1 MSDPKLGSSA
11 ESDLLTENHVPAA
24 GLEISAEA
32 ARALVAKRFP
42 RRSYCIVEDW
52 TLFEPDLTEDEHA
65 KVKAAGLVPLIVF
78 AHCVV
83 DDSEGRF
90 PPGGWVRS
98 TMCTSLVDDVFAS
111 TRNTVYVLLG
121 PGRRQKAS
129 LSTIFSFF

>member
-1 MSDPKLGSSA
+1 MSDGKLGRSGKR
-11 ESDLLTENHVPAA
+11 ELFTDDHVPAA
-24 GLEISAEA
+24 GLAMSADA
-32 ARALVAKRFP
+32 ARALITERFP

-52 TLFEPDLTEDEHA
+52 TLFEPDLNEDEQA
-65 KVKAAGLVPLIVF
+65 KVKSVGLVPLIVF

-98 TMCTSLVDDVFAS
+98 TMCASFVDGVFAS

-129 LSTIFSFF
+129 LDTIFSFF

>member
-1 MSDPKLGSSA
+1 MRDAKPDSSA
-11 ESDLLTENHVPAA
+11 ESDLLTEDHVPAA

-32 ARALVAKRFP
+32 ARALVVERFP

-52 TLFEPDLTEDEHA
+52 TLFEPDLTEDELA
-65 KVKAAGLVPLIVF
+65 KVKANGLIPLIVF

-83 DDSEGRF
+83 DDSKGRF

-98 TMCTSLVDDVFAS
+98 TMCTSFVDDVFAS

-121 PGRRQKAS
+121 SGRRQKAS

>member
-1 MSDPKLGSSA
+1 MSDGKRQSSVGS
-11 ESDLLTENHVPAA
+11 ELLVDNHVPAT
-24 GLEISAEA
+24 GLQLSVEA
-32 ARALVAKRFP
+32 ARDLVVERYP
-42 RRSYCIVEDW
+42 CRPYCIVEDW
-52 TLFEPDLTEDEHA
+52 TLFEPDLTEDELT
-65 KVKAAGLVPLIVF
+65 KVKAAGLIPLIVF

-98 TMCTSLVDDVFAS
+98 TMCISFVDDVFAS

>member
-1 MSDPKLGSSA
+1 MSEDKLGSSVDN
-11 ESDLLTENHVPAA
+11 ELLSDNHVPAA
-24 GLEISAEA
+24 GLELSVEA
-32 ARALVAKRFP
+32 ARALVAERFP

-52 TLFEPDLTEDEHA
+52 TLFEPDLTEDEQA

-98 TMCTSLVDDVFAS
+98 TMCASFVDGVFAA

-129 LSTIFSFF
+129 LKTIFSFF

>member
-1 MSDPKLGSSA
+1 MSDGKRQSSVGS
-11 ESDLLTENHVPAA
+11 ELLDDNHVPAT
-24 GLEISAEA
+24 GLELSVKA
-32 ARALVAKRFP
+32 AQALVVERYP
-42 RRSYCIVEDW
+42 RRSYCIIEDW
-52 TLFEPDLTEDEHA
+52 TLFEPDLTEDELA
-65 KVKAAGLVPLIVF
+65 KVKANGLIPLIVF

-98 TMCTSLVDDVFAS
+98 TMCTSFVDDVFAS

-129 LSTIFSFF
+129 LKTIFAFF

>member
-1 MSDPKLGSSA
+1 MSDAKAGSSA
-11 ESDLLTENHVPAA
+11 ESDLLTEDHVPAA

-32 ARALVAKRFP
+32 ARALVAERFP
-42 RRSYCIVEDW
+42 RRSYCIVEGW
-52 TLFEPDLTEDEHA
+52 TLFEPDLTQDEQA
-65 KVKAAGLVPLIVF
+65 RVKAAGLVPLIVF

-90 PPGGWVRS
+90 PQGGWVRS